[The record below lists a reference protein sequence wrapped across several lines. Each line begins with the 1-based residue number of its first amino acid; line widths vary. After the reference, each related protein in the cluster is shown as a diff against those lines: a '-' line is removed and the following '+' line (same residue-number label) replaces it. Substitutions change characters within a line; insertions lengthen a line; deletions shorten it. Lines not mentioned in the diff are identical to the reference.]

1 MLNSRETLLTSRKN
15 QTYMTPKFSP
25 AARTKARERV
35 LQALY
40 QWQLAEHDIPTIE
53 AYFMQEQ
60 DMKKV
65 DIAYFELLLHNIP
78 ATINELHKQLLPFL
92 DRELEQLDPI
102 ERAILYIGGYE
113 LRYCQDV
120 PFRVVLNE
128 GIELAKKFGA
138 TESYKFVN
146 GVLDKYARFLHPQQR
161 VMKKV
166 TLRS

>member
-1 MLNSRETLLTSRKN
+1 
-15 QTYMTPKFSP
+15 MTPKFSP

-40 QWQLAEHDIPTIE
+40 QWHLAGHDIPIIE
-53 AYFMQEQ
+53 EYFMQEQ
-60 DMKKV
+60 DMRKV
-65 DIAYFELLLHNIP
+65 DIAYFELLLHQIP
-78 ATINELHKQLLPFL
+78 SHLNELHSQLLPFL
-92 DRELEQLDPI
+92 DRDFNQLDPI

-146 GVLDKYARFLHPQQR
+146 GVLDKYARHLHPQSQTA
-161 VMKKV
+161 KKAI
-166 TLRS
+166 LRS

>member
-1 MLNSRETLLTSRKN
+1 
-15 QTYMTPKFSP
+15 MTPKFSP

-40 QWQLAEHDIPTIE
+40 QWQLAAHDIPTIE
-53 AYFMQEQ
+53 TYFHQEH

-78 ATINELHKQLLPFL
+78 ATINELQKQILPFL
-92 DRELEQLDPI
+92 DRDFEQLDPI
-102 ERAILYIGGYE
+102 ERAILYIGSYE

-146 GVLDKYARFLHPQQR
+146 GVLDKYAQSLHPNARIQKIAR
-161 VMKKV
+161 
-166 TLRS
+166 R

>member
-1 MLNSRETLLTSRKN
+1 
-15 QTYMTPKFSP
+15 MTPKFSP

-40 QWQLAEHDIPTIE
+40 QWQLAAQDIPTIE
-53 AYFMQEQ
+53 AYFHQEH

-78 ATINELHKQLLPFL
+78 ATINELQKLMLPFL
-92 DRELEQLDPI
+92 DRDFEQLDPI
-102 ERAILYIGGYE
+102 ERAILYIGSYE

-146 GVLDKYARFLHPQQR
+146 GVLDKYAQSLHPPSRAQKIAR
-161 VMKKV
+161 
-166 TLRS
+166 R

>member
-1 MLNSRETLLTSRKN
+1 
-15 QTYMTPKFSP
+15 MTPKFSS

-40 QWQLAEHDIPTIE
+40 QWQLTGHDIPTIE
-53 AYFMQEQ
+53 AYFHQEQ

-78 ATINELHKQLLPFL
+78 STINELQKQILPFL
-92 DRELEQLDPI
+92 DREFEQLDPI
-102 ERAILYIGGYE
+102 ERAILYIGSYE

-146 GVLDKYARFLHPQQR
+146 GVLDKYAQSLHPQQR
-161 VMKKV
+161 PKRAS
-166 TLRS
+166 LR

>member
-1 MLNSRETLLTSRKN
+1 
-15 QTYMTPKFSP
+15 MTPKFSP

-40 QWQLAEHDIPTIE
+40 QWQLAAQDIPTIE
-53 AYFMQEQ
+53 AYFLQEH

-78 ATINELHKQLLPFL
+78 ATINELQKLILPFL
-92 DRELEQLDPI
+92 DRDFEQLDPI
-102 ERAILYIGGYE
+102 ERAILYIGSYE

-146 GVLDKYARFLHPQQR
+146 GVLDKYAQSLYPPSRNQKIAR
-161 VMKKV
+161 
-166 TLRS
+166 R